1 MAEVVTLDPARLI
14 FAAIAGLV
22 ILLVLII
29 KFKVHAMVSILIG
42 AIAIGLIGG
51 MPAAEIVSAV
61 NDGIG
66 NTLQGIA
73 LLIGLGSMFG
83 AILEASGGAQT
94 LAVTMV
100 KKFGDE
106 KAAWALGITGLIVAM
121 PVFFDA
127 GLIILIPLAF
137 SLAKRTRRST
147 LFYAIPLLAGLAVG
161 HAFIPP
167 TPGPILVASMLGVDL
182 GWVIL
187 IGIFCGTVAMIVA
200 GPLWG
205 SFCGK
210 KYMVPVPERISN
222 QSDMDEANLPPFA
235 TIVAIILI
243 PLLFIVCDSVCGV
256 VLPADRK
263 SVV

>member
-1 MAEVVTLDPARLI
+1 MSEGVVLDPSRLV
-14 FAAIAGLV
+14 AGALIGLI

-29 KFKVHAMVSILIG
+29 KFKVQAMVAILVG
-42 AIAIGLIGG
+42 AISIGIIAG
-51 MPAAEIVSAV
+51 MPLADIVTAV

-66 NTLQGIA
+66 NTLKGIA
-73 LLIGLGSMFG
+73 LLVGLGSMFG

-106 KAAWALGITGLIVAM
+106 KAAWALGITGLVVAM

-137 SLAKRTRRST
+137 SLAKKTQRSALYYT
-147 LFYAIPLLAGLAVG
+147 IPLLAGLAVG

-167 TPGPILVASMLGVDL
+167 TPGPVLVATMLGVDL

-187 IGIFCGTVAMIVA
+187 IGVFCGTLAMIVA
-200 GPLWG
+200 GPVWG
-205 SFCGK
+205 SICGK
-210 KYMVPVPERISN
+210 K
-222 QSDMDEANLPPFA
+222 
-235 TIVAIILI
+235 
-243 PLLFIVCDSVCGV
+243 
-256 VLPADRK
+256 
-263 SVV
+263 